1 MTTKPETKF
10 WRRIKNKFTKITF
23 TRIEAVTPTGLPD
36 LNGLFLDPEKKP
48 HEFWGELKVSSG
60 NRVRLSPGQI
70 SWHMNRFKLGGKSF
84 IMVTP
89 LEQRGISLYSG
100 GRSLDLV
107 SQGLNLEPCAFFPEP
122 CAWQE
127 LESCLMKLVP

>member
-23 TRIEAVTPTGLPD
+23 IRIEAVTPTGLPD
-36 LNGLFLDPEKKP
+36 LNGLFLDTEKRP
-48 HEFWGELKVSSG
+48 HEFWVELKVSSG

-70 SWHMNRFKLGGKSF
+70 SWHMNRFKLGG
-84 IMVTP
+84 MVTP
-89 LEQRGISLYSG
+89 LEQRGISVYSG
-100 GRSLDLV
+100 GRSLDLA

-122 CAWQE
+122 CVFSN
-127 LESCLMKLVP
+127 LESWFMNHVP

>member
-36 LNGLFLDPEKKP
+36 LNGLFLDTEKRP
-48 HEFWGELKVSSG
+48 HEFWVELKVSSG

-84 IMVTP
+84 ILANP
-89 LEQRGISLYSG
+89 LPRGGILVYSG
-100 GRSLDLV
+100 GRTLDLAT
-107 SQGLNLEPCAFFPEP
+107 SGLSLEPCAFFPEP
-122 CAWQE
+122 CAWID
-127 LESCLMKLVP
+127 LESWLIDRS

>member
-10 WRRIKNKFTKITF
+10 WRRIKSKFTKITF
-23 TRIEAVTPTGLPD
+23 IRIEAVTPTGLPD
-36 LNGLFLDPEKKP
+36 LNGLFLDTEKRP
-48 HEFWGELKVSSG
+48 HEFWVELKVSSG

-89 LEQRGISLYSG
+89 LEQRGISVYSG
-100 GRSLDLV
+100 GRSLDLA

-122 CAWQE
+122 CVFSN
-127 LESCLMKLVP
+127 LESWFMNHVP

>member
-48 HEFWGELKVSSG
+48 HEFWVELKVSSG

-107 SQGLNLEPCAFFPEP
+107 SQGLNLEPCALCPEP
-122 CAWQE
+122 CAFSN
-127 LESCLMKLVP
+127 LESWFMNHVP

>member
-48 HEFWGELKVSSG
+48 HEFWVELKVSSG

-100 GRSLDLV
+100 GRSLNLA
-107 SQGLNLEPCAFFPEP
+107 SQGLTLEPCAFYPEP
-122 CAWQE
+122 CDWKQ
-127 LESCLMKLVP
+127 LESGLMKLAS

>member
-23 TRIEAVTPTGLPD
+23 IRIEAVTPTGLPD
-36 LNGLFLDPEKKP
+36 LNGLFLDTEKRP
-48 HEFWGELKVSSG
+48 HEFWVELKVSSG

-89 LEQRGISLYSG
+89 LEQRGISVYSG
-100 GRSLDLV
+100 GRSLNLA
-107 SQGLNLEPCAFFPEP
+107 SQGLTLDPCAFFPEP
-122 CAWQE
+122 CVFSN
-127 LESCLMKLVP
+127 LESWFMNHVP

>member
-36 LNGLFLDPEKKP
+36 LNGLFLDTEKRP
-48 HEFWGELKVSSG
+48 HEFWVELKVSSG
-60 NRVRLSPGQI
+60 NKVRLSPGQI

-89 LEQRGISLYSG
+89 LEQRGISVYSG
-100 GRSLDLV
+100 GRSLDLA

-122 CAWQE
+122 CVFSN
-127 LESCLMKLVP
+127 LESWFMNHVP